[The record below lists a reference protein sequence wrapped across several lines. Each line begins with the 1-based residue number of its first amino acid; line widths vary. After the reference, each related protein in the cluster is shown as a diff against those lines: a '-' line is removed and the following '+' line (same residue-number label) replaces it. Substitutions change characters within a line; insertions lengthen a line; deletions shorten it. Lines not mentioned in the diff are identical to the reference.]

1 LRKIE
6 VFKLSLHCKSIN
18 YFKLDSFQNLKM
30 NSNRDIA
37 ILVGV
42 LYILAAVT
50 AIIGFALYQP
60 ILNDPEYII
69 KGSANETQVIWGAFN
84 ELILAFSV
92 IGISVMMYPI
102 VNKENESLAIGYICF
117 RLLEA
122 ILIIIGLISLL
133 SIVTLS
139 QEFVLAAIPSSSSY
153 LVAGKSL
160 LILHNW
166 TFLLGPNLALG
177 PSTLMMSYFLYDT
190 KLVPRFI
197 SVTGLVGGILI
208 LACALLVMFGI
219 FLQVSGWGVIL
230 AIPVFIYEMSLAVWL
245 IVKGFNSSV
254 VYSTL
259 V

>member
-1 LRKIE
+1 
-6 VFKLSLHCKSIN
+6 
-18 YFKLDSFQNLKM
+18 M

-37 ILVGV
+37 IFVGV

-84 ELILAFSV
+84 ELILAFSI

-102 VNKENESLAIGYICF
+102 VNKENENIAIGYVCF
-117 RLLEA
+117 RIVEA
-122 ILIIIGLISLL
+122 ILIIIGIISLL

-139 QEFVLAAIPSSSSY
+139 QEFVTSVAPNASSY
-153 LVAGKSL
+153 LIAGKL
-160 LILHNW
+160 LVILHNW
-166 TFLLGPNLALG
+166 TFLFGPNLALG
-177 PSTLMMSYFLYDT
+177 PSTLMMSYFLYDS

-197 SVTGLVGGILI
+197 SVMGLVGGTLI
-208 LACALLVMFGI
+208 LACALLVMFGV
-219 FLQVSGWGVIL
+219 FLQVSIWGAIF
-230 AIPVFIYEMSLAVWL
+230 AIPVFAYEMSLAVWL

-254 VYSTL
+254 VYSSL

>member
-1 LRKIE
+1 
-6 VFKLSLHCKSIN
+6 
-18 YFKLDSFQNLKM
+18 M

-60 ILNDPEYII
+60 ILSDTEYII
-69 KGSANETQVIWGAFN
+69 RGSANEMQVVWGAFN

-92 IGISVMMYPI
+92 IGISVMMFPV
-102 VNKENESLAIGYICF
+102 VNKENESIAVGYVCF

-122 ILIIIGLISLL
+122 ILIIIGIISLL

-139 QEFVLAAIPSSSSY
+139 QEFEKTVAPNASSY
-153 LVAGKSL
+153 LIAGKL
-160 LILHNW
+160 LVTIHNW

-177 PSTLMMSYFLYDT
+177 PSTLMMSYFLYES

-197 SVTGLVGGILI
+197 SVLGLVGGSLI
-208 LACALLVMFGI
+208 LTCALLVMFGI
-219 FLQVSGWGVIL
+219 FLQVSAWGAIL
-230 AIPVFIYEMSLAVWL
+230 AIPVFAYEISLAVWL
-245 IVKGFNSSV
+245 IVKGFNSSI
-254 VYSTL
+254 VYSSFSL
-259 V
+259 K

>member
-1 LRKIE
+1 
-6 VFKLSLHCKSIN
+6 
-18 YFKLDSFQNLKM
+18 M

-50 AIIGFALYQP
+50 AIIGFVLYQP

-84 ELILAFSV
+84 ELILAFSI
-92 IGISVMMYPI
+92 IGISVLMFPI
-102 VNKENESLAIGYICF
+102 VNKENENIAIGYVCF

-122 ILIIIGLISLL
+122 ILIIIGIICLL

-139 QEFVLAAIPSSSSY
+139 QEFAKEVAPNLSSFLTTGNL
-153 LVAGKSL
+153 LVT
-160 LILHNW
+160 IHNW

-177 PSTLMMSYFLYDT
+177 PSTLMMSYFLYDS
-190 KLVPRFI
+190 KLIPRFI
-197 SVTGLVGGILI
+197 SVLGLAGGFLI
-208 LACALLVMFGI
+208 LACALLVMFGV
-219 FLQVSGWGVIL
+219 FLQVSTWGAIF
-230 AIPVFIYEMSLAVWL
+230 AIPVFAYEMSLAVWL

-254 VYSTL
+254 VYSSL

>member
-1 LRKIE
+1 
-6 VFKLSLHCKSIN
+6 
-18 YFKLDSFQNLKM
+18 M

-37 ILVGV
+37 IIVGA

-50 AIIGFALYQP
+50 AIIGFILYQP
-60 ILNDPEYII
+60 ILTDPEYII
-69 KGSANETQVIWGAFN
+69 KGSANETQVIWGAVN

-92 IGISVMMYPI
+92 IGTSVMMYPI
-102 VNKENESLAIGYICF
+102 VNKENENIAIGYVCF

-122 ILIIIGLISLL
+122 ILIIIGIISIL

-139 QEFVLAAIPSSSSY
+139 QEFETATAPNVSCY
-153 LVAGKSL
+153 LTAGKSL
-160 LILHNW
+160 VILHNW

-197 SVTGLVGGILI
+197 SVMGLVGGTLI

-219 FLQVSGWGVIL
+219 FLQVSAWGVVF
-230 AIPVFIYEMSLAVWL
+230 AMPVFAYEMSLAVWL
-245 IVKGFNSSV
+245 IVKGFNSSE
-254 VYSTL
+254 VYSSFRL
-259 V
+259 K

>member
-1 LRKIE
+1 
-6 VFKLSLHCKSIN
+6 
-18 YFKLDSFQNLKM
+18 M

-37 ILVGV
+37 IMVGV

-50 AIIGFALYQP
+50 AIVGFALYQP
-60 ILNDPEYII
+60 ILSDPDYIV
-69 KGSANETQVIWGAFN
+69 KGFANETQVIWGAFN

-92 IGISVMMYPI
+92 IGISVLMFPI
-102 VNKENESLAIGYICF
+102 INKENENIAIGYVCF

-122 ILIIIGLISLL
+122 MLIIIGIISLL

-139 QEFVLAAIPSSSSY
+139 QEFGKAVTPNVASY
-153 LVAGKSL
+153 LTAGKL
-160 LILHNW
+160 LVSIHDW

-177 PSTLMMSYFLYDT
+177 PSTLMMSYFLYDS

-197 SVTGLVGGILI
+197 TILGLIGGSLI
-208 LACALLVMFGI
+208 FTCALLVMFGI
-219 FLQVSGWGVIL
+219 FLQVSMWGAIF
-230 AIPVFIYEMSLAVWL
+230 AIPIFAYEMSLAVWL

-254 VYSTL
+254 VYSSL

>member
-1 LRKIE
+1 
-6 VFKLSLHCKSIN
+6 
-18 YFKLDSFQNLKM
+18 M
-30 NSNRDIA
+30 NANRDIA
-37 ILVGV
+37 IMVGV

-60 ILNDPEYII
+60 ILNDPLCII
-69 KGSANETQVIWGAFN
+69 NGSSNDTQVVWGALN
-84 ELILAFSV
+84 ELILAFSI
-92 IGISVMMYPI
+92 IGISVLMFPI
-102 VNKENESLAIGYICF
+102 INKENESLAIGYVCF

-122 ILIIIGLISLL
+122 ILIIIGIISLL

-139 QEFVLAAIPSSSSY
+139 QDFAKEVAPNTSSFLTAGNL
-153 LVAGKSL
+153 LVT
-160 LILHNW
+160 IHNW

-177 PSTLMMSYFLYDT
+177 PSTLMMSYFLYDS

-197 SVTGLVGGILI
+197 SVLGLAGGFLI

-219 FLQVSGWGVIL
+219 FLQVSTWGAIL
-230 AIPVFIYEMSLAVWL
+230 SIPVFAYEMSLAVWL

-254 VYSTL
+254 VYSSL